1 MSTLSFKRVEKK
13 YKVTG
18 AQREIL
24 EKAFLEHMKYDKVCQ
39 NHSSYSVRNIY
50 FDTEQNETISISVQK
65 PTYKQ
70 KLRARKYEGQDTVFL
85 EIKKKIDGVVAK
97 RRVILSNEEMADFVL
112 KGIKP
117 VREKYVDKMV
127 IEEIAYM
134 LKYYNLKPYAFVGCY
149 RLGYVDLENPDF
161 RITFD
166 EKVHARSQ
174 KDFNWEMDYQGDQ
187 NLLPEDTYLMEIKH
201 SSNYPLWLCKLL
213 SENKIYPTSF
223 SKIGTYYLSQVS
235 KNRCA
240 K

>member
-13 YKVTG
+13 YKVTS

-187 NLLPEDTYLMEIKH
+187 NLLPEDTYL
-201 SSNYPLWLCKLL
+201 
-213 SENKIYPTSF
+213 
-223 SKIGTYYLSQVS
+223 
-235 KNRCA
+235 
-240 K
+240 

>member
-1 MSTLSFKRVEKK
+1 MV
-13 YKVTG
+13 
-18 AQREIL
+18 
-24 EKAFLEHMKYDKVCQ
+24 
-39 NHSSYSVRNIY
+39 N
-50 FDTEQNETISISVQK
+50 
-65 PTYKQ
+65 
-70 KLRARKYEGQDTVFL
+70 
-85 EIKKKIDGVVAK
+85 
-97 RRVILSNEEMADFVL
+97 FVL

-174 KDFNWEMDYQGDQ
+174 KDFNWELDYQGDQ